1 MGLPVEEEENEDETP
16 CQYWL
21 ESLAHAEDVEIGLFP
36 VAQSKSWVNTV
47 WKMEVEVYGNGRN
60 ESSRLD
66 GLVDFLMDSHD
77 KVAYRQRSKYHQ
89 RMTKLCSDADL
100 NLLAQ
105 DALDCVQHLP
115 PPEKKHETSSSD
127 WRTVQFQAADSIQP
141 LGLVSKIINHVIG
154 TAGSANAL
162 PHQQTMCSTWVQRAT
177 WIENSRIYIQ
187 PNVWADEKGL
197 ARATGTL
204 QSLVHKGLDG
214 QHSEMILERNGIL
227 DSLLNL
233 CRRRSTMADNTEA
246 LTQII
251 DVLDAAVN
259 VSSKSHGNRAHWL
272 SALARLLFNRD
283 QKTYP
288 NSGDDLNRSVQI
300 MDEVIDITP
309 PTDPQYP
316 AYLSFLVDI
325 RTRIFY
331 KRGSLKDLHR
341 TVEAAETAVRLTDHD
356 HSRYADRLDNLGSAL
371 CMRFGQLGSPDDLHR
386 AIQTLELG
394 LVAAPQDS
402 PVTESLRGNLGVCYL
417 RLHESKGSL
426 DDLSKAVE
434 LLSVSIRNTAERS
447 GNAVQS
453 RLNSLGIALT
463 QRSKRSGS
471 MTDID
476 NAIKYLSM
484 AVEASHGDHVAMI
497 NVLLSTSFAYIVRH
511 QRTRSVDELN
521 YAIYVCEKAMELR
534 GALKD
539 DPDYA
544 SFLALYST
552 LLAHRSAI
560 SGSAEDSEKA
570 TMMLQNAAFTM
581 PDANPNRILLM
592 CNLGRRFLLRF
603 YRSKSE
609 VDLDKAARILHG
621 AEKLLLEDHPCQ
633 AMLCNDLAECY
644 LMRGWDSSLPD
655 TVLRYALQGWNSRS
669 SPPSDRIFSARVA
682 ARALGVMS
690 KLEAASELLDDAIKL
705 LPSLSPRGLKTSDQQ
720 YKLKPVAE
728 LSHEAATAA
737 IRSKRSPVDILRLLE
752 SSRGVMAS
760 LLLET
765 RTEISEL
772 RESHPVLVDQ
782 FESLRDEID
791 SHSEQ
796 KLFKGSRRDI
806 HLIEEEI
813 TRRLRADQQF
823 RAIIDEIRAVDGFEN
838 FLLPPNT
845 QELLSA
851 ASSGPIVVLTSGR
864 GICHAITITTQNIR
878 LFAVGKHVRLIDD
891 TGVLKLS
898 TRLLEGLW
906 DGMAKP
912 VLDELGFL
920 EPPTDGKWPHV
931 WWILTGS
938 LSGLPIHA
946 AGYHYENSPDT
957 VLDRVVS
964 SYSTSIKSL
973 LQARQNSAR
982 KTSCRVVN
990 EACLVSMSTTPPS
1003 FDMSPVDLD
1012 CAEEEIGR
1020 LESLLYPDTPTTI
1033 LNQPKKSEVLKQ
1045 LETSTT
1051 FHFAGHGISNPTDPS
1066 KSCLLLEDWV
1076 ENPLTVE
1083 DLTALKLFDKS
1094 AWLAYLSACSTGEN
1108 RAEGLLD
1115 ESMHLASACQLAGFP
1130 HVIGSLWKI
1139 DDECSAE
1146 AAAEFYRTIKDN
1158 GWTDESVALGV
1169 HHAARFLRHETRGE
1183 TSADGDDFFHSDD
1196 ENRESTR
1203 DRKGKGKAVADRGF
1217 GGYAVRSEGDPSI
1230 WAAYIHVGP

>member
-1 MGLPVEEEENEDETP
+1 MAFESPQIYSRKCLIEFDSDTPTRPYLTFKIGPEDLHRLVSNPANPFSGSSTFFTFGLIQSPDEVNQGSDQDFVEFQRNLCASSSIQCHTNEWILGLPVEEEENEDETP

-100 NLLAQ
+100 TLLAQ

-177 WIENSRIYIQ
+177 WIENSRIHIQ
-187 PNVWADEKGL
+187 PNVWADEKGH

-204 QSLVHKGLDG
+204 QSLVQKGLDG

-309 PTDPQYP
+309 PTDPQCP

-426 DDLSKAVE
+426 DDL
-434 LLSVSIRNTAERS
+434 I
-447 GNAVQS
+447 
-453 RLNSLGIALT
+453 
-463 QRSKRSGS
+463 
-471 MTDID
+471 
-476 NAIKYLSM
+476 
-484 AVEASHGDHVAMI
+484 
-497 NVLLSTSFAYIVRH
+497 
-511 QRTRSVDELN
+511 DELN

-644 LMRGWDSSLPD
+644 LMRGWDSSLPYN
-655 TVLRYALQGWNSRS
+655 VLRYALQGWNSRS

-682 ARALGVMS
+682 ARALSVMT
-690 KLEAASELLDDAIKL
+690 KLEEASELLDDAIKL

-737 IRSKRSPVDILRLLE
+737 IRAKRSPMDILRLLE

-813 TRRLRADQQF
+813 TRRLQADQQF

-906 DGMAKP
+906 D
-912 VLDELGFL
+912 
-920 EPPTDGKWPHV
+920 
-931 WWILTGS
+931 
-938 LSGLPIHA
+938 
-946 AGYHYENSPDT
+946 GYHYENSPDT

-1083 DLTALKLFDKS
+1083 DLTALKLFAKVTSLEKKKMEMEAMWLKWKTEMDRLTREMQKLQEQQKLSS
-1094 AWLAYLSACSTGEN
+1094 ASEKAYLDSRILQLQAQRTSSTSFFWASLTSMTQLGEFM
-1108 RAEGLLD
+1108 LK
-1115 ESMHLASACQLAGFP
+1115 
-1130 HVIGSLWKI
+1130 SL
-1139 DDECSAE
+1139 E
-1146 AAAEFYRTIKDN
+1146 
-1158 GWTDESVALGV
+1158 
-1169 HHAARFLRHETRGE
+1169 
-1183 TSADGDDFFHSDD
+1183 
-1196 ENRESTR
+1196 
-1203 DRKGKGKAVADRGF
+1203 
-1217 GGYAVRSEGDPSI
+1217 
-1230 WAAYIHVGP
+1230 